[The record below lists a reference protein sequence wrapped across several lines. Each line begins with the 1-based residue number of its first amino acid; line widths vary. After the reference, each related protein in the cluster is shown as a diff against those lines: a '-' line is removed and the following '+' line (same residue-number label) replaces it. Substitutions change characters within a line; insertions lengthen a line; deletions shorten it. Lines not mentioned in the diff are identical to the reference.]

1 MNNELRDPL
10 DRVSNSLRRAVSI
23 NKSKETDLRTTMKSI
38 QQERRRSFNSWSLRQ
53 EKFLRAKQNLVP
65 SILSDQPSQ
74 LESFPNS
81 DAYQQI
87 KTRKRRITFVKAV
100 APVTLSGDNG
110 KSRTLSEQTTPK
122 VPNIVEDRNI
132 DGKKRKKS
140 KAQVLPQVITLA
152 NSSRFFQEHNKPR
165 RISRDH
171 RHVFSSNLNE
181 NNYDSTKNPV
191 KEGVRARKVSTVS
204 SPLQRKQQSTSSIT
218 DGLSQVQSIR
228 SETDFTKGR
237 IGLNPMPSIEEN
249 GITSSE
255 GINKPPGIQAHR
267 NVSKFSNHE
276 NSPNITA
283 TEEDE
288 GKQTAKARWKTVRDS
303 LPKITASKKT
313 DKSKLSMLELTKLFE
328 EIRECRYLRV
338 GSNSRYTDHTSHSS
352 NICKCLAC
360 AIKDKNKLKNHLS
373 ASD

>member
-74 LESFPNS
+74 LESSPNS

-100 APVTLSGDNG
+100 APVTLSRDNG

-140 KAQVLPQVITLA
+140 KAQVLP
-152 NSSRFFQEHNKPR
+152 H
-165 RISRDH
+165 
-171 RHVFSSNLNE
+171 
-181 NNYDSTKNPV
+181 
-191 KEGVRARKVSTVS
+191 
-204 SPLQRKQQSTSSIT
+204 
-218 DGLSQVQSIR
+218 
-228 SETDFTKGR
+228 
-237 IGLNPMPSIEEN
+237 
-249 GITSSE
+249 
-255 GINKPPGIQAHR
+255 
-267 NVSKFSNHE
+267 
-276 NSPNITA
+276 
-283 TEEDE
+283 
-288 GKQTAKARWKTVRDS
+288 
-303 LPKITASKKT
+303 
-313 DKSKLSMLELTKLFE
+313 
-328 EIRECRYLRV
+328 
-338 GSNSRYTDHTSHSS
+338 
-352 NICKCLAC
+352 
-360 AIKDKNKLKNHLS
+360 
-373 ASD
+373 